1 MNVLMR
7 QFIPGVI
14 REMLER
20 GPRSNQY
27 FEMHSWAPF
36 LKKKKSTLHFPE
48 SGEGFITEVS
58 IGLIFSIK

>member
-14 REMLER
+14 REMLEL

-36 LKKKKSTLHFPE
+36 LKKKFHSPFPRKW
-48 SGEGFITEVS
+48 GRFYYRGINWFN
-58 IGLIFSIK
+58 FQY